1 MSEREGLGGG
11 GQTDSLLSRE
21 PIPGLDSPGT
31 WSQDTGIV
39 TWVEGSH
46 LTNWAT
52 QAPLESMFLTTLY
65 SWSLSLSLSPP
76 LSLRNS
82 IMKRLNIPTL
92 RSTCLTRKAWPIWV
106 PVGKHGIMK
115 SIPTNVWLSH
125 WPAVGPRER
134 LLNCPVAWVPH
145 GKNEMI
151 RRFLLSLE
159 HPQLGL
165 STAWLWACTAT
176 KMQESIGQAQSNCFL
191 ENYSESAKRKA
202 CWWTRT
208 CDLCLNCTIWTQPHD
223 FLGQWS
229 SKKSQVGLGLRSI
242 TNRTVLC
249 WQVKDLF
256 TPTSHP
262 SCWNWG
268 CHP

>member
-115 SIPTNVWLSH
+115 SIPMQSKPPMCGSLTGQLWGQGRGYLTALWL
-125 WPAVGPRER
+125 G
-134 LLNCPVAWVPH
+134 
-145 GKNEMI
+145 
-151 RRFLLSLE
+151 FLMV
-159 HPQLGL
+159 
-165 STAWLWACTAT
+165 
-176 KMQESIGQAQSNCFL
+176 K
-191 ENYSESAKRKA
+191 
-202 CWWTRT
+202 TR
-208 CDLCLNCTIWTQPHD
+208 W
-223 FLGQWS
+223 
-229 SKKSQVGLGLRSI
+229 
-242 TNRTVLC
+242 
-249 WQVKDLF
+249 
-256 TPTSHP
+256 
-262 SCWNWG
+262 
-268 CHP
+268 